1 MEKKTDY
8 SKKTAFTVN
17 FMATT
22 AALALS
28 IAIFFF
34 FYRFDGVV
42 KFVNSII
49 NILMP
54 FIYGAAFAYLL
65 SPVCNFFEKLFL
77 KAFAKLK
84 NPNGISEALSIVVS
98 IILALVVIMLFFVAV
113 IPQIYESAVGI
124 VNKAPGAYRNGERLL
139 NELLA
144 DYPEQAAYIES
155 NLNDTY
161 NAVQN
166 WMKTDMLKS
175 LGQIAGSVGSGINNV
190 VKVLGNI
197 FLGFLVAVY
206 LLFSRRT
213 FARQS
218 KMALY
223 GLLPTNMAELIHEE
237 VIYADKMFSGFLYGK
252 VLDSAIIGVLCFIGC
267 VAMRLEFPI
276 LISVIVGV
284 TNIIPFFGPYI
295 GMIPSA
301 LILLIVNPMH
311 SLYFLIFVIILQQID
326 GNVIGPKILGDTTGL
341 SSFWVLFSILFFGG
355 IWGFIGLI
363 VGVPVFATIYDII
376 RKLIKRG
383 LKNKNITNLDAFPK
397 DS

>member
-1 MEKKTDY
+1 MEKKFDE
-8 SKKTAFTVN
+8 KKSQFLIKFTSMAAAFSV
-17 FMATT
+17 AV
-22 AALALS
+22 AVY
-28 IAIFFF
+28 FF
-34 FYRFDGVV
+34 FYRFNGVV
-42 KFVNSII
+42 GFINSILA
-49 NILMP
+49 ILMP

-65 SPVCNFFEKLFL
+65 CPLCNFFEKRFL
-77 KAFAKLK
+77 KLFDRMK
-84 NPNGISEALSIVVS
+84 NPKKLAEFLSITLS
-98 IILALVVIMLFFVAV
+98 IIIAIAVVTLFFVSV

-124 VNKAPGAYRNGERLL
+124 VNKAPGAYKNAERLL

-175 LGQIAGSVGSGINNV
+175 LGQVAGSVGSGINNV

-223 GLLPTNMAELIHEE
+223 GLLPTKLAEIIHEE

-341 SSFWVLFSILFFGG
+341 SSFWVLFAILFFGG

-363 VGVPVFATIYDII
+363 VGVPVFATIYDIM

-383 LKNKNITNLDAFPK
+383 LKKKNITNLDAFPK